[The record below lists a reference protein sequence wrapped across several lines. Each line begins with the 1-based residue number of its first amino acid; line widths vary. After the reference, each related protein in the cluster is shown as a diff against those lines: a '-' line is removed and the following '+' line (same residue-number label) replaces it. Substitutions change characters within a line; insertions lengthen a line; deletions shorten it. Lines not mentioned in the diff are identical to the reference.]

1 MLKRARV
8 RGYKC
13 LEDVTVTL
21 EPLTVLIGRNDS
33 GKSSF
38 LQAIAAASGAMP
50 EFFGTDGT
58 VRVESEN
65 HALLSDFGAPLLSV
79 GPRNASDENL
89 RPTGWDDPRR
99 AEVKTTAPLSLDPA
113 RIASKASVA
122 NASLDGFV
130 AHRGGGTAAYLATL
144 ALGDRRR
151 FDAIEAGLHE
161 VTKGRVRSVVVRDS
175 GSSTY
180 ELSFL
185 LFDGTIIPA
194 SDLSQGLLL
203 YVAFLSLV
211 HRDPMPAALLIEEP
225 ETGLHPMRLF
235 EVVDM
240 LRALSKRGVQVI
252 LTTHSPDLLSACS
265 PREVR
270 IFQRPTPEA
279 PTQVHEL
286 PADFERRA
294 MREPLGQVWASRG
307 EEGLLDLVTEPIAP
321 AIQADPK

>member
-1 MLKRARV
+1 MLKKARV

-38 LQAIAAASGAMP
+38 LQALAEMR
-50 EFFGTDGT
+50 GTPSQQSFE
-58 VRVESEN
+58 RRWSLRLESEK
-65 HALLSDFGAPLLSV
+65 HAFLFEGFDLLG

-89 RPTGWDDPRR
+89 RDANWDDVRR
-99 AEVKTTAPLSLDPA
+99 ADVTTTAPLSLDPS
-113 RIASKASVA
+113 RIAANAPVA
-122 NASLDGFV
+122 DASLDAFIEN
-130 AHRGGGTAAYLATL
+130 RGGGTAAHLATL

-151 FDAIEAGLHE
+151 FDAIESGLRDI
-161 VTKGRVRSVVVRDS
+161 TKGRVQGIIVRDA
-175 GSSTY
+175 GASTY
-180 ELSFL
+180 ALHFQ
-185 LFDGTIIPA
+185 LFDGSVIPA
-194 SDLSQGLLL
+194 GALSQGLLL
-203 YVAFLSLV
+203 FVAFLSLTQ
-211 HRDPMPAALLIEEP
+211 RDPMPAALLIEEP
-225 ETGLHPMRLF
+225 ETGLHPLRLF

-240 LRALSKRGVQVI
+240 LRSLAKRGVQVI
-252 LTTHSPDLLSACS
+252 LTTHSPDLLSACE

-270 IFQRPTPEA
+270 IFTRPTPEA

-286 PADFERRA
+286 PQDFERRA

-307 EEGLLDLVTEPIAP
+307 EEGLLDLVTGPIAP